1 MSGAT
6 AVQTHSAVVKEPGS
20 RAVRGEPR
28 RPPHRAPSAASGS
41 KPAFLPAAILIPCW
55 SSSEIYTSCCL
66 LTGTLDTP
74 PRAVTDI
81 LKFHKL
87 SQSQPEYSA
96 Y

>member
-1 MSGAT
+1 MR
-6 AVQTHSAVVKEPGS
+6 THSAVVKEQGARIPARLWAS
-20 RAVRGEPR
+20 RAAHPTA
-28 RPPHRAPSAASGS
+28 PPSAARGS
-41 KPAFLPAAILIPCW
+41 KPAFLPAAILIPSW
-55 SSSEIYTSCCL
+55 SGSEIYTSCRL